1 MKGISDF
8 TSILKA
14 EIIKENVRYI
24 ANIVMLCTFLLG
36 LAIYKICA
44 FSVDYTEMNL
54 DSYYCVVLF
63 TVGLLI
69 VLPAGVWLIN
79 ISEVAI
85 EKSNR
90 GWLLVCASSQ
100 NRKCII
106 IAKHIVNIFIVA
118 LFYILLFLEASIVMR
133 GRGMEAL
140 FQVLLIPLC
149 VSFFVTIPQLLL
161 VQFFCYIVENDV
173 ITIMTGLL
181 YTIITFSLA
190 HTKYSDYLFTT
201 YPYSISATFE
211 NVLPK
216 VLVCVILEIVLMVLG
231 AIPLKIIQKRI

>member
-1 MKGISDF
+1 MKRISDF

-24 ANIVMLCTFLLG
+24 AYIVLLCTLLLG

-79 ISEVAI
+79 INEVAI

-100 NRKCII
+100 NRKRII
-106 IAKHIVNIFIVA
+106 IAKHIVNIFIAA
-118 LFYILLFLEASIVMR
+118 LL
-133 GRGMEAL
+133 
-140 FQVLLIPLC
+140 
-149 VSFFVTIPQLLL
+149 
-161 VQFFCYIVENDV
+161 
-173 ITIMTGLL
+173 
-181 YTIITFSLA
+181 SL
-190 HTKYSDYLFTT
+190 
-201 YPYSISATFE
+201 
-211 NVLPK
+211 
-216 VLVCVILEIVLMVLG
+216 
-231 AIPLKIIQKRI
+231 